1 VPIIYGQPPLGVS
14 SVGGVLQN
22 APSSDYGSQS
32 LLSQPSSAAPS
43 GSSSINNNPPVN
55 IKSYDELKAFE
66 SLQKAPLYKQV
77 GILITNPITTISAD
91 IDLLRGNE
99 KRFRE
104 KIGSEVLQANLIS
117 EESAKGNIIPALG
130 KGASA
135 ALELL
140 PISAGKGIGLGIR
153 TIEKIPAIGKG
164 ITTIAKGGLISL
176 AGYSIIEPITR
187 GDTSEAIARGAY
199 FGIALGTSGATIKS
213 TQNVLADVSG
223 RTFIESGKDVGAKV
237 LSESKSI
244 SMIQAK
250 PNVLTSTE
258 SRYVGE
264 VLKVGERNNL
274 IEVGLKG
281 GVESASKQITM
292 LKSGQGSRKYLQTET
307 TDIQPVETIIR
318 MSPAELSRGASIS
331 RTPESVEFSEFAQFG
346 KKTGASIAK
355 TSKGE
360 FMGAEETSGSVIRGR
375 GVTKEGNIINYRGR
389 MTGFK
394 VKGQLPEEG
403 VKMAFTSR
411 PSGMIRTPSEPAISQ
426 PINAPKEQAVQ
437 FAVEKT
443 LFEGGIKSPET
454 IPRSDISMKTSNLL
468 TPIQRPQGQTQ
479 AHFSQVGT
487 IIEKTQEPV
496 QRIRK
501 TPQLLVDT
509 ITRQTER
516 NQVINIQDVM
526 AVQDE
531 TQAFRQIPFQ
541 QQVQKQATRQQVR
554 QQQTPRSGIVSMTEG
569 GKGVRNIPREFPLN
583 FNFGQSRELKPFKR
597 NPFAQRQTYEE
608 KLHPL
613 ATGKQITESIFKRPK
628 GL

>member
-1 VPIIYGQPPLGVS
+1 MPITTAGSTSTNTSTGTSTGLSPQNQRVYENLVKSGNTYAAQNLLNQQKANQPSPSQPASVGQPSSYSPPTPAPGDVTPPKDLNIPIQYAQTGQTAAGQPISYIYVAPQFKQQFESQGIKSVEVGGRQVPIIYGQPPLGVS

-164 ITTIAKGGLISL
+164 IATIAKGGLISL
-176 AGYSIIEPITR
+176 AGYSIIEPITK

-199 FGIALGTSGATIKS
+199 FGIALGTSGIRS
-213 TQNVLADVSG
+213 TQNVLANVSG

-375 GVTKEGNIINYRGR
+375 
-389 MTGFK
+389 
-394 VKGQLPEEG
+394 
-403 VKMAFTSR
+403 
-411 PSGMIRTPSEPAISQ
+411 
-426 PINAPKEQAVQ
+426 
-437 FAVEKT
+437 
-443 LFEGGIKSPET
+443 
-454 IPRSDISMKTSNLL
+454 
-468 TPIQRPQGQTQ
+468 
-479 AHFSQVGT
+479 
-487 IIEKTQEPV
+487 
-496 QRIRK
+496 
-501 TPQLLVDT
+501 
-509 ITRQTER
+509 
-516 NQVINIQDVM
+516 
-526 AVQDE
+526 
-531 TQAFRQIPFQ
+531 
-541 QQVQKQATRQQVR
+541 
-554 QQQTPRSGIVSMTEG
+554 
-569 GKGVRNIPREFPLN
+569 
-583 FNFGQSRELKPFKR
+583 
-597 NPFAQRQTYEE
+597 
-608 KLHPL
+608 
-613 ATGKQITESIFKRPK
+613 
-628 GL
+628 